1 MPRKK
6 IPQIKIKMKINV
18 IQSAY
23 LRNEAISG
31 KFFCDRYNIGFLN
44 SYLSKQIYILSI
56 TSCSD
61 YNFFLS
67 KIIRV

>member
-31 KFFCDRYNIGFLN
+31 KFFCDRYIIGFRN
-44 SYLSKQIYILSI
+44 
-56 TSCSD
+56 
-61 YNFFLS
+61 
-67 KIIRV
+67 

>member
-31 KFFCDRYNIGFLN
+31 KFFCDRYIIGFRN

-56 TSCSD
+56 TSCSN
-61 YNFFLS
+61 YNFFLP